1 MATLFSAS
9 LISFRIPTFIFPNL
23 LVREQFFPENIRAL
37 KKNPD
42 SIDILAN
49 LILAN
54 FLAAASE
61 SIAIFLPLLEIVVVL
76 LVFLRQIYFFNPVI
90 SIYKN
95 RIYQHRKI
103 RQNKSTEIQRAKEKN
118 EMVLFITTLKLK

>member
-1 MATLFSAS
+1 
-9 LISFRIPTFIFPNL
+9 
-23 LVREQFFPENIRAL
+23 
-37 KKNPD
+37 
-42 SIDILAN
+42 
-49 LILAN
+49 LAN

>member
-42 SIDILAN
+42 SIGILAN
-49 LILAN
+49 LILAK

-61 SIAIFLPLLEIVVVL
+61 SIAIFLPLLEIEMATP
-76 LVFLRQIYFFNPVI
+76 VFFRHFFLFFPII
-90 SIYKN
+90 SIQKY
-95 RIYQHRKI
+95 RI
-103 RQNKSTEIQRAKEKN
+103 
-118 EMVLFITTLKLK
+118 